1 MTTYCKVL
9 PKILIDPQIINCNIH
24 TNKEEHK
31 THDLI
36 LDLELFHCLLLLFE
50 KLLSKATFISN
61 YGLKNL
67 SSVLVL
73 IYIIYTA

>member
-9 PKILIDPQIINCNIH
+9 PKILIDPQIINIH

-36 LDLELFHCLLLLFE
+36 LDLELFHCLVLLFE

-61 YGLKNL
+61 YEGLKNL